1 MDDLWGAA
9 IKYIEDNCYLLDI
22 EDYKKFIYGC
32 PAELLICVI
41 DILQRAE
48 INIIK
53 EIYDQNPKLAY
64 LLRNLTQRFD
74 LKRLVW

>member
-9 IKYIEDNCYLLDI
+9 IKYIEDKCYLLDI
-22 EDYKKFIYGC
+22 EEYKKFLHDC

-48 INIIK
+48 INIIT
-53 EIYDQNPKLAY
+53 EISDQDSKLADCLY
-64 LLRNLTQRFD
+64 KLTQRFD
-74 LKRLVW
+74 LNRLAW